1 MFATYV
7 WLAAAIVGTVFFV
20 MLNRRRRPALG
31 KAYEAFARVAQ
42 TAGPELKQLSAVFD
56 RARELV
62 GDLESFRKRGFSG
75 ATAKLGQLIL
85 NQVNHLQGMS
95 AELQRV
101 LAEGDSLLHPTGPLA
116 QAANMATSSRYL
128 HCLNLIKSPSLQIEN
143 FPDYDDMPDTS
154 WVTFDQFYAIM
165 RKRRAVTEQNLER
178 FTGDIEG
185 LNSSVSALQ
194 SKLESLDAIEGRLRH
209 VEEADRQHSPQLR
222 SASARS
228 EGTWFELPSLFDKLV
243 PLLERETEGILDDS
257 KADPI
262 EVKNKQLPAL
272 QQKIE
277 DVLTVANAIEN
288 ARTTFLPKIIES
300 QERLKQLGFHTRWM
314 DRRKRELCDDADRL
328 LHAALTSE
336 ITELA
341 ASFDQNVTKFSVQIA
356 QTIGLAERLSS
367 QIEPAIK
374 AAKSETETA
383 REMIASRLSISAS
396 SALREMDYSPDD
408 ELQRAAQQFAA
419 AKAAVSR
426 GDVDS
431 VNSAIGEIEVETREA
446 SRFVENT
453 LLALDEFQS
462 KYSLGSDAA
471 EELKSCLPQVA
482 DRLKTLMTDYSEDAL
497 IVLVHPGDPTNF
509 QIEELALTA
518 EVDVES
524 PSSETSRKP
533 TSLGKLYSIAK
544 DWMKET
550 SIQIDH
556 AARTFKSGKVLES
569 CNLIDLIA
577 FDVQDLRQFLD
588 RMEGRMSFVQQLEQ
602 KNATRW
608 SSLRKRVAATT
619 AEFGDDHYFDTEQEP
634 LESQRAL
641 EKLNLRIS
649 DWQLGGSAGAKR
661 NPVSDSIQLDEFENA
676 IDEILALHQLENE
689 TYQEVLD
696 AIAGAEGELRIARQ
710 LVKHTYN
717 DGIPDSK
724 QITADQATVSDFETR
739 LEHLKKEIESNRRDL
754 ERLDRQATQL
764 QVDLSLVNGRL
775 RNELKTAR
783 AASASILKAA
793 EVVFN
798 AAQWRGEYNIVVIG
812 RPGADELKVARA
824 SLASGNYQDAVL
836 QAHEATRRAG
846 NGITAAVAQVSRHR
860 RLMARR
866 ARESRR
872 VRTDV
877 GWDQF

>member
-7 WLAAAIVGTVFFV
+7 WLAAAIVGTVFLV

-42 TAGPELKQLSAVFD
+42 TAGPELKQLSTVFD

-62 GDLESFRKRGFSG
+62 GDPESFRQRGFSG
-75 ATAKLGQLIL
+75 ASAKLGQLIL
-85 NQVNHLQGMS
+85 NQVNHLKNMS

-101 LAEGDSLLHPTGPLA
+101 LAEGDTLLHPTGPLA
-116 QAANMATSSRYL
+116 QAANMATTSRYL
-128 HCLNLIKSPSLQIEN
+128 HCLNLIKSPSLQIES
-143 FPDYDDMPDTS
+143 FPDYDDMPDSS

-165 RKRRAVTEQNLER
+165 RTRRAVTEQNLER

-194 SKLESLDAIEGRLRH
+194 SKLESLDAIEGRLGH
-209 VEEADRQHSPQLR
+209 GEEADRLHSPQLR
-222 SASARS
+222 SASIRS

-243 PLLERETEGILDDS
+243 PLLEKETEGILDDS
-257 KADPI
+257 KEDPI
-262 EVKNKQLPAL
+262 GVKNKQLPAL
-272 QQKIE
+272 QQKLE
-277 DVLTVANAIEN
+277 DVLTVARAIEN
-288 ARTTFLPKIIES
+288 ARTTSLSKIEES
-300 QERLKQLGFHTRWM
+300 QKQLKQLGFHTRWM
-314 DRRKRELCDDADRL
+314 ERRKRELSDDADRL
-328 LHAALTSE
+328 LHVALTSE

-341 ASFDQNVTKFSVQIA
+341 TSFDQNVTKFSVQTA
-356 QTIGLAERLSS
+356 QTIGLAERLAS
-367 QIEPAIK
+367 QIEPAIN
-374 AAKSETETA
+374 AAKSEMETA
-383 REMIASRLSISAS
+383 REVIAQRLGISAS
-396 SALREMDYSPDD
+396 SALRETDYSPDD
-408 ELQRAAQQFAA
+408 ELQRAAQQYAA
-419 AKAAVSR
+419 AKAAISR

-446 SRFVENT
+446 SRFIENT
-453 LLALDEFQS
+453 LQALDEFQS
-462 KYSLGSDAA
+462 KYSLGNDAA
-471 EELKSCLPQVA
+471 EKLKSCLPQVMG
-482 DRLKTLMTDYSEDAL
+482 RLKTVMRDYSEDAL
-497 IVLVHPGDPTNF
+497 NVLVHPDDPTNF
-509 QIEELALTA
+509 HIEELALTA
-518 EVDVES
+518 EADVDS

-533 TSLGKLYSIAK
+533 ISLEKLCSIAQG
-544 DWMKET
+544 WMQET
-550 SIQIDH
+550 IKQINGTE
-556 AARTFKSGKVLES
+556 RSFKSGKVLES
-569 CNLIDLIA
+569 CNLIDLIEY
-577 FDVQDLRQFLD
+577 DIKDLGRFLD
-588 RMEGRMSFVQQLEQ
+588 RIDGRMTFVQQLDL
-602 KNATRW
+602 KNTTHW
-608 SSLRKRVAATT
+608 SDLRERVATIA
-619 AEFGDDHYFDTEQEP
+619 AELANGPHLVSEQEP
-634 LESQRAL
+634 PESHRAF

-649 DWQLGGSAGAKR
+649 DWQLGGSAGAKP
-661 NPVSDSIQLDEFENA
+661 NPVIDSIQLNEFGSA
-676 IDEILALHQLENE
+676 IDEVITLRTLENE

-696 AIAGAEGELRIARQ
+696 AIDGVEGELRIARQ
-710 LVKHTYN
+710 LVKHSHN
-717 DGIPDSK
+717 DGIPDSA

-739 LEHLKKEIESNRRDL
+739 LEHLKKEIVSNRRDL

-783 AASASILKAA
+783 EASASILKAA

-812 RPGADELKVARA
+812 RPGADELNSARA
-824 SLASGNYQDAVL
+824 SLASGNYRDAVL

-866 ARESRR
+866 AREARR